1 MTNEPYLVRLAN
13 QLSVGLRRIDASRR
27 DRHREFVLSQQMPD
41 GGFRGRE
48 GGSDLYYTGFAA
60 RTLAILGGPTHE
72 DCERLA
78 AFVQS
83 QAANRMN
90 AIDLVSWLYTGLVVQ
105 TFGGFDPFEFS
116 DGDWS
121 KRFTA
126 TLESVRTDDGGY
138 AKSDEGAV
146 GSTYHSFLAS
156 LAYEMLGQEVPDP
169 NTLVRF
175 IRDRQR
181 GDGGFVEIAP
191 MKRSGTN
198 PTAAAVRL
206 LKQFDAVTD
215 PLRDEV
221 HQFLTQVQSSE
232 GGFRANTR
240 IPFADALS
248 TFTGVL
254 TAQELGLV
262 DLVDSEQIKN
272 FIVDCLEF
280 PTGGFRAASWDNQ
293 ADVEYTFYGLGIIG
307 LLGGD

>member
-1 MTNEPYLVRLAN
+1 MTSEPYLIRLAN
-13 QLSVGLRRIDASRR
+13 QLSEGLRRIDAGRR

-48 GGSDLYYTGFAA
+48 GNSDLYYTGFAA
-60 RTLAILGGPTHE
+60 RTLAILGGLTRE

-78 AFVQS
+78 AFVKS

-90 AIDLVSWLYTGLVVQ
+90 AIDLVSWLYTGMVVQ
-105 TFGGFDPFEFS
+105 TIGGFDPFELS
-116 DGDWS
+116 TEDWS
-121 KRFTA
+121 EQITA
-126 TLESVRTDDGGY
+126 SLESVRTDDGGY

-156 LAYEMLGQEVPDP
+156 LSYEMLGKEIPDP
-169 NTLVRF
+169 DALVRF

-191 MKRSGTN
+191 MRRSGTN

-206 LKQFDAVTD
+206 LKRFDGITD
-215 PLRDEV
+215 QLREEV
-221 HQFLTQVQSSE
+221 HQFLIQVQSSE

-262 DLVDSEQIKN
+262 NLLNPVQIKKYV
-272 FIVDCLEF
+272 VDCLEF
-280 PTGGFRAASWDNQ
+280 PTGGFRAASWDDQ
-293 ADVEYTFYGLGIIG
+293 ADVEYTFYGLGILA